1 MYIETSYPRNYGEN
15 AKLEFSVPSSDIG
28 KLSCLKFYYHMYG
41 QTVNTLN
48 VYNGYAKIFT
58 EAGNQGNRWLSAKIT
73 TTLQS
78 KASSS
83 YFTLWYLV
91 GLECQ
96 LNHARA
102 PGASHR
108 KKSKLIHFIQF
119 NFCQFFIKI
128 NICGKQLVGNNLNV
142 ITLNSILLSL

>member
-15 AKLEFSVPSSDIG
+15 AKLEFSVSSSDIG

-48 VYNGYAKIFT
+48 VYNGHAKIFT
-58 EAGNQGNRWLSAKIT
+58 ESGNQGNIWLSAKIT

-83 YFTLWYLV
+83 YFTLW
-91 GLECQ
+91 
-96 LNHARA
+96 
-102 PGASHR
+102 
-108 KKSKLIHFIQF
+108 
-119 NFCQFFIKI
+119 
-128 NICGKQLVGNNLNV
+128 
-142 ITLNSILLSL
+142 